1 MKELQESVKQIKLSE
16 RREEEEQ
23 LLSAKQ
29 RQLEI
34 ESELEKAKFWNQF
47 EAEIDRVK
55 IDSVTKFSYLKELLL
70 SKNLTALPVVKGGS
84 PAKTHDFDG
93 KLMISVQALE
103 SMGKL
108 KEINGLTRA
117 TLDKLEGIRAELV
130 RTDDNWQEWGFPQL
144 INALREWTERNPM
157 SLEDKGTSTNIRETI
172 QGSNHRAVECRVKSG
187 CQGLVRHGSLQL
199 VHFKQAGEYY
209 WKKTGDSKADKL
221 T

>member
-1 MKELQESVKQIKLSE
+1 MEERKGSQRGEDARAEAGIEKAELAQSESVKQIKLSE

-70 SKNLTALPVVKGGS
+70 SKHFQLLKGEALQKLMILN
-84 PAKTHDFDG
+84 G

-130 RTDDNWQEWGFPQL
+130 RTDDNWQEWGFPQPDQC
-144 INALREWTERNPM
+144 T
-157 SLEDKGTSTNIRETI
+157 
-172 QGSNHRAVECRVKSG
+172 QRVDWSEIP
-187 CQGLVRHGSLQL
+187 CP
-199 VHFKQAGEYY
+199 
-209 WKKTGDSKADKL
+209 
-221 T
+221 